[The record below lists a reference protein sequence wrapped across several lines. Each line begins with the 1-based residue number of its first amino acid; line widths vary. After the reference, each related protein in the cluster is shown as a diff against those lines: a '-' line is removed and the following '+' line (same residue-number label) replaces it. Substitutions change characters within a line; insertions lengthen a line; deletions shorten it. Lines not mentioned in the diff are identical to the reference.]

1 MRKPLLA
8 AVLAAA
14 LLTPALVTAGPAG
27 AASFTACGGS
37 YGPDGTPGAGFYRK
51 IKAKR
56 ITCTAAKKVVLKWIK
71 SHADGTD
78 NPTTKVKVLGYSCS
92 GKATQSASDPDGGL
106 SVLCVS
112 GRKAVSFYG
121 HP

>member
-1 MRKPLLA
+1 MRKPILA

-14 LLTPALVTAGPAG
+14 LLVPALTTAGPAS
-27 AASFTACGGS
+27 AASFTACSGS
-37 YGPDGTPGAGFYRK
+37 YAPDGTPGGGFYGR

-56 ITCTAAKKVVLKWIK
+56 ISCTTAKKVVRKWVAI
-71 SHADGTD
+71 HADGT
-78 NPTTKVKVLGYSCS
+78 TSLTKKVQVLGYSCS
-92 GKATQSASDPDGGL
+92 GRSVTSPGDPDGGL

-112 GRKAVSFYG
+112 GRRAVSFYG

>member
-1 MRKPLLA
+1 MPKLILA

-14 LLTPALVTAGPAG
+14 LLVPALVTTGPAG
-27 AASFTACGGS
+27 AASFTACSGS
-37 YGPDGTPGAGFYRK
+37 YAPDGTPGGGFYGR

-56 ITCTAAKKVVLKWIK
+56 ISCTTAKKVVRKWVT
-71 SHADGTD
+71 SHADGAD
-78 NPTTKVKVLGYSCS
+78 NPTTKIKVLGYSCS
-92 GKATQSASDPDGGL
+92 GRAVTSAGDPDGGL